1 MDLSVANGDPI
12 ASVARV
18 VDLTVAKVDDQTA
31 MKIPRP
37 VQLLNRSTDSIAEVF
52 EQSAT
57 KELHPVQ
64 VITTRTTVTIK
75 SLPKSMSIALLR
87 NDWVPYR
94 KIRFLRHLLLPSLEL
109 TIKSSRRDHVLYRSN
124 TISIPLRSKSMSI
137 AWQQIDCVPYRD
149 FRFFRSTLT
158 ATLTPISTA
167 VPKRPPRR

>member
-75 SLPKSMSIALLR
+75 SLPKSMSIALL
-87 NDWVPYR
+87 
-94 KIRFLRHLLLPSLEL
+94 
-109 TIKSSRRDHVLYRSN
+109 
-124 TISIPLRSKSMSI
+124 
-137 AWQQIDCVPYRD
+137 
-149 FRFFRSTLT
+149 
-158 ATLTPISTA
+158 
-167 VPKRPPRR
+167 